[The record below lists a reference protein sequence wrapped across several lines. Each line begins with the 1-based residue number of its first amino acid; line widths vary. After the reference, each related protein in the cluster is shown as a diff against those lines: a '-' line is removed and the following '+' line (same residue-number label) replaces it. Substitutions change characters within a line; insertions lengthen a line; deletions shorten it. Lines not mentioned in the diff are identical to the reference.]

1 VTFELVVIGLGMAAE
16 IAAWRLVVAG
26 RASVWSIMT
35 PTFVLMGALAALVR
49 HPVIASEVGTDV
61 ALALGILAGSLLYIA
76 TRVFVAVVSGWR
88 AFQRQTSQ
96 TYALAE
102 DVPVATAAVLTGVMV
117 VGEELFWRALVQ
129 PRFAEAAPG
138 AGAGAALTW
147 LAFVL
152 VNSASSRLPIIA
164 AAVVGGAV
172 WALLA
177 WWTGGMLASL
187 LCHLIWTTLMIVR
200 PPRRRTKAA
209 A

>member
-1 VTFELVVIGLGMAAE
+1 VTLELAVIGVGMVAE
-16 IAAWRLVVAG
+16 IVAWRLVVAG
-26 RASVWSIMT
+26 RASVWRAMT
-35 PTFVLMGALAALVR
+35 PTFVLMGAAAALVR
-49 HPVIASEVGTDV
+49 RPVIASDMSTGA
-61 ALALGILAGSLLYIA
+61 ALALGVLAGVLLYVA
-76 TRVFVAVVSGWR
+76 TVIFVAVVSGWR
-88 AFQRQTSQ
+88 AFQRQTTE

-102 DVPVATAAVLTGVMV
+102 DVPIATVALLAGVMV

-129 PRFAEAAPG
+129 PRFAEAG
-138 AGAGAALTW
+138 RGAGAALTW

-164 AAVVGGAV
+164 AAAVGGAV

-200 PPRRRTKAA
+200 PPRRRAKAA

>member
-1 VTFELVVIGLGMAAE
+1 MTLELVVIGLGIIAE
-16 IAAWRLVVAG
+16 TVAWRLVVAG
-26 RASVWSIMT
+26 RASVWRVMT
-35 PTFVLMGALAALVR
+35 PTFALMGAVALLVR
-49 HPVIASEVGTDV
+49 RPVLASDMGSGA
-61 ALALGILAGSLLYIA
+61 ALALGILAGALLYLA
-76 TRVFVAVVSGWR
+76 TRLFVAVVSGWR
-88 AFQRQTSQ
+88 AFQRQTTE

-102 DVPVATAAVLTGVMV
+102 GVPIATAAVLAAVMV

-129 PRFAEAAPG
+129 PRFAESG
-138 AGAGAALTW
+138 RGTGAALTW

-187 LCHLIWTTLMIVR
+187 LCHLVWTTSMIVR
-200 PPRRRTKAA
+200 PPRGRAKTAT
-209 A
+209 

>member
-1 VTFELVVIGLGMAAE
+1 MTLELAVIGVGVAAE
-16 IAAWRLVVAG
+16 IVAWRLVVAG
-26 RASVWSIMT
+26 RASVWRVMT
-35 PTFVLMGALAALVR
+35 PTFVLMGVAAALVR
-49 HPVIASEVGTDV
+49 RPVIASDMSPGA
-61 ALALGILAGSLLYIA
+61 ALALGVLAGVLLYVA
-76 TRVFVAVVSGWR
+76 TVIFVAVVSSWR
-88 AFQRQTSQ
+88 AFQRQTTE

-102 DVPVATAAVLTGVMV
+102 DVPIATVALLAGVMV
-117 VGEELFWRALVQ
+117 AGEELFWRALVQ
-129 PRFAEAAPG
+129 PRFAEAG
-138 AGAGAALTW
+138 RGIGAALTW

-164 AAVVGGAV
+164 AAAVGGAV

-200 PPRRRTKAA
+200 PPRRRAKAA